1 MFRSPRRTRPRSPRA
16 GSSTRADPNG
26 DPPIVLSILF
36 QVLYLLVYVFFLVLL
51 ARFVLGAVLQYGRR
65 WQPSRGASAA
75 LETVWSVTDP
85 PLKALRRVIP
95 PLRIGNVSLDL
106 ASLVLLVILFVLY
119 AFVLAR
125 LITAF
130 SV

>member
-1 MFRSPRRTRPRSPRA
+1 
-16 GSSTRADPNG
+16 
-26 DPPIVLSILF
+26 VLSIVL
-36 QVLYLLVYVFFLVLL
+36 QILYISLYLFFIVLL
-51 ARFVLGAVLQYGRR
+51 ARFVLSAVLQYGRR

-106 ASLVLLVILFVLY
+106 ASIVLLVILFVLMDV
-119 AFVLAR
+119 VLR
-125 LITAF
+125 KMILNY
-130 SV
+130 S

>member
-1 MFRSPRRTRPRSPRA
+1 MTPTELTAKEGPSP
-16 GSSTRADPNG
+16 
-26 DPPIVLSILF
+26 VLSILF
-36 QVLYLLVYVFFLVLL
+36 QILYLVVYLFFLVLL

-65 WQPSRGASAA
+65 WQPGRGASAA

-106 ASLVLLVILFVLY
+106 ASIVLLVILFVLMR
-119 AFVLAR
+119 FVLHN
-125 LITAF
+125 LIQTY
-130 SV
+130 SS